1 MKNIKKILVSVIAL
15 TMVFTL
21 AACGG
26 NDNGS
31 SEEGKNFA
39 SAEELLTEVYNNF
52 GEDYQFPAAGGSSDA
67 MSEEGP
73 GAFTVGDGTELNQ
86 SMHFPMDYV
95 GDIEEA
101 ATMFHLMNANTF
113 AAGAYKINGD
123 INEVAEAFTDEIDN
137 TQWICGF
144 PEVFVVIK
152 AGDYMVSAFGDS
164 EIMDEFVKQV
174 EANVANTEVIVNHPI
189 SE

>member
-1 MKNIKKILVSVIAL
+1 MKIFKKILVTVIAM

-26 NDNGS
+26 SDNAG
-31 SEEGKNFA
+31 SEEGKEFT
-39 SAEELLTEVYNNF
+39 SAVDLLTEVYNGF
-52 GEDYQFPAAGGSSDA
+52 DEDYQFPVAGGSSDA
-67 MSEEGP
+67 MNEEGP
-73 GAFTVGDGTELNQ
+73 GAFTVGDGVELNQ
-86 SMHFPMDYV
+86 SMHFPMEYM
-95 GDIEEA
+95 GNIEEA

-113 AAGAYKINGD
+113 AAGAYKIDGD
-123 INEVAEAFTDEIDN
+123 MKEIADAFVDEIDK

-144 PEVFVVIK
+144 PEVFVVVK

-164 EIMDEFVKQV
+164 DLIDEFVKQI
-174 EANVANTEVIVNHPI
+174 ESKVANTEVIVNHPI